1 MLQYIM
7 AWYTCRMKNPWSTK
21 IFLDSGNP
29 VETKEAKELLGFLD
43 GQTTNPS
50 LVAKNP
56 NIESLKSQG
65 LLDDQ
70 KIWDEYKKVAWAIH
84 EVLPN
89 GSISAEVFSDANTTH
104 DEMITKGQELAAWF
118 PGIFVK
124 LPITHEGLI
133 AARQL
138 VGEGI
143 NVNMTLCFSQEQ
155 AAAVHEATVGATG
168 QVYVSPFIGRLDD
181 VGFHGMDLIRNILMM
196 YRAWGSHVQVLG
208 ASIRGLEHLF
218 ECISAGTDIVT
229 IPISVAKL
237 WAVYGIEKNPNEYPL
252 EISEKAPIKYIDIPK
267 QDWVL
272 YSIRHE
278 LTDKGIEKFASD
290 WNSLFTA

>member
-1 MLQYIM
+1 
-7 AWYTCRMKNPWSTK
+7 MKNPWTTK
-21 IFLDSGNP
+21 IFLDSGDAA
-29 VETKEAKELLGFLD
+29 ETKEALGLLGFLD

-56 NIESLKSQG
+56 HIQELKESGSLSEE
-65 LLDDQ
+65 L
-70 KIWDEYKKVAWAIH
+70 IWGEYKKVALAIH
-84 EVLPN
+84 EILPN
-89 GSISAEVFSDANTTH
+89 GSISAEVFSDANTTSE
-104 DEMITKGQELAAWF
+104 EMINKGHELASWF

-138 VGEGI
+138 GGEGI

-155 AAAVHEATVGATG
+155 AAAVHEATLGTTG

-181 VGFHGMDLIRNILMM
+181 IGIHGMDLIKNILMM

-218 ECISAGTDIVT
+218 ECMNSGIDIVT
-229 IPISVAKL
+229 IPVSAAKL
-237 WAVYGIEKNPNEYPL
+237 WAAYGVEKNPSDYPL
-252 EISEKAPIKYIDIPK
+252 EISERMPIHYVDMPK

-272 YSIRHE
+272 YTIRHE
-278 LTDKGIEKFASD
+278 LTDKGLAKFAED
-290 WNSLFTA
+290 WNALFTK

>member
-1 MLQYIM
+1 ML
-7 AWYTCRMKNPWSTK
+7 KNINAK

-29 VETKEAKELLGFLD
+29 AETKEAKEVLGFLD

-56 NIESLKSQG
+56 DIQQLKSQG
-65 LLDDQ
+65 SLNDSV
-70 KIWDEYKKVAWAIH
+70 IWDEYKKVALAIH
-84 EVLPN
+84 EILPN
-89 GSISAEVFSDANTTH
+89 GSISAEVFADHDTSH
-104 DEMITKGQELAAWF
+104 DEMVAKGFELNNWF

-138 VGEGI
+138 VADGI

-155 AAAVHEATVGATG
+155 AAAVHEATVGAQSG

-181 VGFHGMDLIRNILMM
+181 IGYHGIDLIKNILMM
-196 YRAWGSHVQVLG
+196 YQSWQSHVMVLG

-218 ECISAGTDIVT
+218 ECFNAGIDIVT
-229 IPISVAKL
+229 VPLSVIKL
-237 WAVYGIEKNPNEYPL
+237 WSAYGIDKNPQDYIL
-252 EISEKAPIKYIDIPK
+252 EISEKRSISYIDMPK

-272 YSIRHE
+272 YNIKHE
-278 LTDKGIEKFASD
+278 LTDKGLEKFVQD
-290 WNSLFTA
+290 WKDLFTV

>member
-1 MLQYIM
+1 MT
-7 AWYTCRMKNPWSTK
+7 WYTCAMKNPWNTQ

-29 VETKEAKELLGFLD
+29 TETKDVFKILGFLD

-56 NIESLKSQG
+56 HIQELKSQG

-70 KIWDEYKKVAWAIH
+70 KIWDEYKKVALTIH
-84 EVLPN
+84 EILPE
-89 GSISAEVFSDANTTH
+89 GSVSAEVFADEHTSH
-104 DEMITKGQELAAWF
+104 DEMIARGHELAQWF

-155 AAAVHEATVGATG
+155 AAAVHEATLGARRG

-181 VGFHGMDLIRNILMM
+181 SGYHGMDLIRNILMM
-196 YRAWGSHVQVLG
+196 YRSWESHVMVLG
-208 ASIRGLEHLF
+208 ASIRTLGHLF
-218 ECISAGTDIVT
+218 ECMSVDIDIVT
-229 IPISVAKL
+229 LPASVAQL
-237 WAVYGIEKNPNEYPL
+237 WGSYGIEKNPSDYPL
-252 EISEKAPIKYIDIPK
+252 EISERMPIKYIDMPQ

-272 YSIRHE
+272 YNIRHE
-278 LTDKGIEKFASD
+278 LTDKGLAKFAED
-290 WNSLFTA
+290 WNALFTK

>member
-1 MLQYIM
+1 MG
-7 AWYTCRMKNPWSTK
+7 WYNTNYMYTK

-29 VETKEAKELLGFLD
+29 QEAKEAKDLLGFLD

-56 NIESLKSQG
+56 HIQELKAKG
-65 LLDDQ
+65 MLDDQ
-70 KIWDEYKKVAWAIH
+70 VIWDEYKKVALAIH

-89 GSISAEVFSDANTTH
+89 GSISAEVFSSAETSH
-104 DEMITKGQELAAWF
+104 DEMIAKGLELAGWF

-124 LPITHEGLI
+124 LPVTHEGLI

-138 VGEGI
+138 VSEGI

-155 AAAVHEATVGATG
+155 AAAVHEATLGARPG
-168 QVYVSPFIGRLDD
+168 QVYISPFIGRLDD
-181 VGFHGMDLIRNILMM
+181 NGYHGIDLIKNILMM
-196 YRAWGSHVQVLG
+196 YRSWESHVMVLG

-218 ECISAGTDIVT
+218 ECFNAGVDIVT
-229 IPISVAKL
+229 VPLAVLKL
-237 WAVYGIEKNPNEYPL
+237 WSAYGVDKNPKDYIL
-252 EISEKAPIKYIDIPK
+252 EISERRPIAYIDMPK

-272 YSIRHE
+272 YNIKHE
-278 LTDKGIEKFASD
+278 LTDKGLEKFVSD
-290 WNSLFTA
+290 WQELFTK

>member
-1 MLQYIM
+1 M

-29 VETKEAKELLGFLD
+29 AETKEAKELLGFLD

-56 NIESLKSQG
+56 HIQELKASGSLN
-65 LLDDQ
+65 DQ
-70 KIWDEYKKVAWAIH
+70 VIWDEYKKVALSIH
-84 EVLPN
+84 ETLPN
-89 GSISAEVFSDANTTH
+89 GFISAEVFSDANTTH
-104 DEMITKGQELAAWF
+104 EEMITKGHELAGWF

-124 LPITHEGLI
+124 LPTTHEGLL
-133 AARQL
+133 AARAL
-138 VGEGI
+138 TSEGI

-155 AAAVHEATVGATG
+155 AAAIHEATAGATS

-181 VGFHGMDLIRNILMM
+181 IGFHGIDLIRNILMM

-218 ECISAGTDIVT
+218 ECIIAGTDIVT
-229 IPISVAKL
+229 IPVTVVKL
-237 WAVYGIEKNPNEYPL
+237 WAAYGIEKNPSEYPL
-252 EISEKAPIKYIDIPK
+252 EISERAPIKYIDMPK

-272 YSIRHE
+272 YNIRHE
-278 LTDKGIEKFASD
+278 LTDKGVEKFASD
-290 WNSLFTA
+290 WNELFTQ

>member
-1 MLQYIM
+1 MNI
-7 AWYTCRMKNPWSTK
+7 TGKTK

-29 VETKEAKELLGFLD
+29 AETKEVKEILGFLD

-56 NIESLKSQG
+56 HIQELKSKG
-65 LLDDQ
+65 VLNDQ
-70 KIWDEYKKVAWAIH
+70 VIWDEYKKVALAIH
-84 EVLPN
+84 QVIPT
-89 GSISAEVFSDANTTH
+89 GSISAEVFADQDTTH
-104 DEMITKGQELAAWF
+104 EEMVAKGLELNTWF

-138 VGEGI
+138 VAEDV

-155 AAAVHEATVGATG
+155 AAAVHEATIAARPG
-168 QVYVSPFIGRLDD
+168 QVYISPFIGRLDD
-181 VGFHGMDLIRNILMM
+181 IGYHGIDLVKNIIMM
-196 YRAWGSHVQVLG
+196 YQSWESHVMVLG

-218 ECISAGTDIVT
+218 ECFNAGADIVT
-229 IPISVAKL
+229 IPLSVAKL
-237 WAVYGIEKNPNEYPL
+237 WSAYGVEKNPQEYIL
-252 EISEKAPIKYIDIPK
+252 EISEKKSISYIDMPK

-272 YSIRHE
+272 YNIKHE
-278 LTDKGIEKFASD
+278 LTEKGIEKFVED
-290 WNSLFTA
+290 WRSLFTV